1 LCFDTES
8 DGKMLY
14 KVEPK
19 KGNPGRIP
27 IVFGNPAGQVLVFHD
42 SRQTPQ
48 ELRDRCADFRYVKF
62 QSGAEH
68 DLAHL
73 KKNGF
78 SEFRG
83 VVDVQTLITL
93 IRPATKQSGIEFCT
107 QYVWGDDEEKNEYEA
122 GYEKISVPKKSK
134 IRIEWST
141 GFNTFY
147 EREHWK
153 GFSLYHS
160 CQDVLTP
167 FAILVKIAL
176 EITGLRG
183 QAENENENIFITMNE
198 ALELCLSK
206 APADIRNPNNDSL
219 ARVVKEEKLVNWIND
234 EAVEHCT
241 PFQFNS
247 HALVQRIRRA
257 RSDLVEH
264 HVNELRWDE
273 IQTLALHHLDLLNG
287 RMPFS
292 NELKF
297 IDLRFHIM
305 DHCAHCG
312 NAPI

>member
-1 LCFDTES
+1 
-8 DGKMLY
+8 MLY
-14 KVEPK
+14 NVEPK

-73 KKNGF
+73 RKNGF
-78 SEFRG
+78 SDFRG

-107 QYVWGDDEEKNEYEA
+107 QYVWGDDTEKNEYEA
-122 GYEKISVPKKSK
+122 GYNRVDVPKNSK

-141 GFNTFY
+141 GFKTFY

-176 EITGLRG
+176 EITELRG
-183 QAENENENIFITMNE
+183 QAESEQENIFITMNE

-206 APADIRNPNNDSL
+206 APAAFATRTMI
-219 ARVVKEEKLVNWIND
+219 VW
-234 EAVEHCT
+234 
-241 PFQFNS
+241 
-247 HALVQRIRRA
+247 
-257 RSDLVEH
+257 
-264 HVNELRWDE
+264 
-273 IQTLALHHLDLLNG
+273 
-287 RMPFS
+287 
-292 NELKF
+292 LKSSKKKS
-297 IDLRFHIM
+297 
-305 DHCAHCG
+305 
-312 NAPI
+312 